1 MIELATLIEGET
13 VDRWKEEGKVN
24 IKKSEDYEEYI
35 FSLALSIILIQA
47 V

>member
-24 IKKSEDYEEYI
+24 IKKSVGNPEAGEDIE
-35 FSLALSIILIQA
+35 
-47 V
+47 